1 MSKLRPVHAMAVAV
15 TALVF
20 AATGISVAADS
31 DSSSGPDRA
40 SGGPS
45 AHASASKRGPR
56 GKTGPRGP
64 AGPRGSTGP
73 AGPTGLTGA
82 TGSPGIV
89 ALKTVNS
96 AEVTLPVN
104 ADTYTV
110 AGTGFRANCPAGFA
124 VVGTGFNSTVGHVGL
139 VSAYGTFVGG
149 FIYNDTN
156 ITIKVSVQAIC
167 AQVPA
172 GTSVSRSLSGKP
184 SAIDRF
190 REDAAAAQAAIR

>member
-1 MSKLRPVHAMAVAV
+1 MSKLRPVHAMAVAI

-31 DSSSGPDRA
+31 GSPSGADRA

-82 TGSPGIV
+82 TGAPGIV
-89 ALKTVNS
+89 ALKTVSSPEINLPTNS
-96 AEVTLPVN
+96 
-104 ADTYTV
+104 DTYTI
-110 AGTGFRANCPAGFA
+110 AGTAFRASCPAGYA
-124 VVGTGFNSTVGHVGL
+124 VVGTGFNSSVASPGFVLG
-139 VSAYGTFVGG
+139 YGTFVGG
-149 FIYNDTN
+149 FIYNDSG
-156 ITIKVSVQAIC
+156 ITVKVTVQAIC

-172 GTSVSRSLSGKP
+172 GTSVTRSTTGAAKQF
-184 SAIDRF
+184 D
-190 REDAAAAQAAIR
+190 EDAAAAHTSIR